1 MTNSTDEFEDEARN
15 RGKEMPDNENG
26 FIWLISQIILPI
38 EKFTSFAL
46 KHDKIIQVLTQSH
59 KLLNWVTVLSQK
71 VWDGANI
78 YMDVPIELSIIFRF
92 IDTAQ

>member
-1 MTNSTDEFEDEARN
+1 MTNSTDEFEDEAQN

-46 KHDKIIQVLTQSH
+46 KNDKIIQV
-59 KLLNWVTVLSQK
+59 
-71 VWDGANI
+71 
-78 YMDVPIELSIIFRF
+78 
-92 IDTAQ
+92 